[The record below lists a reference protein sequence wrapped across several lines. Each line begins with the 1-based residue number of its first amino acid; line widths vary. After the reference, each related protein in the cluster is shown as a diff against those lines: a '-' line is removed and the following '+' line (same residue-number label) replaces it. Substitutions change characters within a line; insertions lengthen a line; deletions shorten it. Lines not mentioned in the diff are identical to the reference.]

1 MYDFVPY
8 LSFLTSG
15 IGFLFILYILVRFNR
30 FPKSYWLIGII
41 GSLVYMEFYI
51 FGLTSKYI
59 YQLLFLFR
67 SSNIIRAFLPV
78 LLLFYVRNMLFPNQQ
93 INKWEYLHFIFPILV
108 TIGIMPDLML
118 SDADKIKILDN
129 YYQHNQFLLM
139 SKAGMIP
146 PGVVQPVSI
155 VMGLLYSI
163 ISFGLPFYAQN
174 KFGGRYTYYN
184 KQNLLWLKLV
194 CAAIFL
200 YFLLQL
206 YQYLNLFMNH
216 TFNPPSQI
224 MKCVIGILLFS
235 YFIGTPNVQENMDGC
250 IIPPNEESHSFVPTI
265 DEIKPILLTEFEN
278 NEIAKG
284 LIEKMEEEKCFLS
297 ESCDLNSIAK
307 TMGTT
312 PQKLS
317 GNIKKY
323 FGVSFTEYIN
333 RLKIY
338 HFLTHFN
345 QFNHYT
351 LEANIYQSG
360 FKNRSTFYAAFK
372 KYVGINPS
380 FYLKE
385 KTKEI

>member
-1 MYDFVPY
+1 MYEFVPY

-15 IGFLFILYILVRFNR
+15 IGILFILYILIRFNR
-30 FPKSYWLIGII
+30 FPKSYWLIGVI
-41 GSLVYMEFYI
+41 GAVVYMEFYI
-51 FGLTSKYI
+51 YGLTSKHI
-59 YQLLFLFR
+59 YQMLFLFR

-78 LLLFYVRNMLFPNQQ
+78 FLLFYVRNMLFPNQH
-93 INKWEYLHFIFPILV
+93 INKWEYLHFLFPILV
-108 TIGIMPDLML
+108 TIGIMPDLIL
-118 SDADKIKILDN
+118 SDAEKTRILDN

-139 SKAGMIP
+139 RKAGMIP

-155 VMGLLYSI
+155 VMGLLYST
-163 ISFGLPFYAQN
+163 ISFGLTFVAQR
-174 KFGGRYTYYN
+174 KFGKSYSYYN
-184 KQNLLWLKLV
+184 KQNLFWLKLV
-194 CAAIFL
+194 SAAIFL

-250 IIPPNEESHSFVPTI
+250 IIPPEEEGQTFVPSI
-265 DEIKPILLTEFEN
+265 EEIKPILLSEFAN
-278 NEIAKG
+278 SEIAKM
-284 LIEKMEEEKCFLS
+284 LSQKMEEQKCYLS
-297 ESCDLNSIAK
+297 ESCDLNSVAK
-307 TMGTT
+307 LMETN

-323 FGVSFTEYIN
+323 YGISFAEYVN

-338 HFLTHFN
+338 HFLTNFNHFS
-345 QFNHYT
+345 HYT
-351 LEANIYQSG
+351 LETYIYQSG

-385 KTKEI
+385 NTKEA